1 MPRKDL
7 IRTADFPYHITN
19 RSNNKEFFYV
29 APEDLWPTSLK
40 VLGKVRDLFEC
51 QIHCFVLMSNHF
63 HLIVSTPKENIGDA
77 MKYFHREVA
86 RLANKSAGRVNHF
99 FGGRYKWS
107 VIHNE
112 IYFWNAVKYVFRNPV
127 EAGICARVED
137 FKYSSLNAS
146 PENFDWELVDVF
158 NDRSLPIR
166 LDLELLNESFKEEQ
180 RIAISKALRRRVFEL
195 PVDRSGYSIKL
206 DAIRRK
212 KGTVT

>member
-1 MPRKDL
+1 MPRKAL
-7 IRTADFPYHITN
+7 IRTADLPYHVTN

-29 APEDLWPTSLK
+29 APEDLWPICLN
-40 VLGKVRDLFEC
+40 VLSKIRELFGC

-63 HLIVSTPKENIGDA
+63 HLIISTPRENIGDA

-86 RLANKSAGRVNHF
+86 RQANKLAGRINHF

-127 EAGICARVED
+127 EAGLCHRVEG
-137 FKYSSLNAS
+137 FRYSSLNS
-146 PENFDWELVDVF
+146 QPEDFSWELFDVF
-158 NDRSLPIR
+158 NDRNLLIQP
-166 LDLELLNESFKEEQ
+166 DLEWLNENFKEEQ
-180 RIAISKALRRRVFEL
+180 RMAISKALRRRVFEI
-195 PVDRSGYSIKL
+195 PASESGYLVTL
-206 DAIRRK
+206 DAARRR